1 MTLIH
6 PSCGRRRSI
15 LLRIIS
21 EERDGQKLPQP
32 RPQSSSARIISARL
46 RRLLPRTSISQTKS
60 VETRKTA
67 ASTAAVMS
75 SHTRRRTKRRFSL
88 PPLLSITVI
97 SQEQARAS
105 SRSFAR
111 SPSWALKRR
120 VFSLTHSSSQSSK
133 ALRAE
138 ALRRLSGN
146 APNTSTLTRPFICS
160 TILFIS

>member
-1 MTLIH
+1 MQGAGFIDMDLV
-6 PSCGRRRSI
+6 P
-15 LLRIIS
+15 L
-21 EERDGQKLPQP
+21 ERLGQP
-32 RPQSSSARIISARL
+32 RGKGLRLPGDKLRVRTVRKRDEHRL
-46 RRLLPRTSISQTKS
+46 RQQTAHMTDVQRALGVFLFSIP
-60 VETRKTA
+60 VR
-67 ASTAAVMS
+67 
-75 SHTRRRTKRRFSL
+75 HTRRRAKRRFSL

-105 SRSFAR
+105 SCSFAR